1 MPPMD
6 FLTIGNITKDLIP
19 GGYTVGGTVTYASV
33 AAMQLGLVARACSRG
48 RPHLALPDVYDQVE
62 LHALP
67 FAEYADVPKHL
78 HT

>member
-33 AAMQLGLVARACSRG
+33 GAMQLGR
-48 RPHLALPDVYDQVE
+48 RPGVLTRVGPDLALPDGYDQVE

-67 FAEYADVPKHL
+67 SANERTL
-78 HT
+78 QNI